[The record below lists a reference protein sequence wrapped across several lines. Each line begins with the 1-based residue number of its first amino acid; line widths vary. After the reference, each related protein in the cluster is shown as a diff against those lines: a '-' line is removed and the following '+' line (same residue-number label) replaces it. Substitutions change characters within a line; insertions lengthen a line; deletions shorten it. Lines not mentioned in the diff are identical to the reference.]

1 MRIIGLAGWSGSGKT
16 TLLAKVIPRLVVRG
30 LKVSTLKHAHHGF
43 DVDQP
48 GKDSHTHRAAGATE
62 VLVSSANRWALV
74 HELRGQ
80 AEPALGALLA
90 KLSPVDLVLVEGYK
104 REPHPKL
111 EVYRAGVG
119 KPLLHP
125 DDPAIVAVASDEP
138 LPAARVPVVEVER
151 IIRERVTPVAEVETV
166 PLHAASGRV
175 VAREVVAPID
185 LPPFDNSA
193 VDGYAVRHA
202 DLDANAETRLA
213 VVERVTAGRA
223 AARVLDA
230 GAAVRI
236 FTGAPM
242 PAGADTVFM
251 QEDARLDGKAVIVP
265 AGRKVG
271 ANRRLAGEDVRAG
284 SIVLPAGLRL
294 AAQHVA
300 LAAAI
305 GPTALDVFRRVRVAV
320 FSTGDE
326 IVEPGTARPSAA
338 LFDANR
344 YLLAG
349 LIERLGA
356 TSTDLGI
363 VADDPDKLARAIAA
377 AAGDHDLVVTSGGV
391 STGEADHVRHA
402 VEAVGR
408 LVFWRVAIKPG
419 RPVAM
424 GVVPHPHGG
433 ASAAFVGLPGNP
445 AAVYVTFACVVRPL
459 LLRLAGAEAAPL
471 LALPVRAAFGYRKK
485 AGRREYVRVKL
496 TRTADG
502 TIEAVKHAQ
511 EGAGIIT
518 SLTETDGL
526 VELSE
531 DTTTVAPGSTVGFL
545 SYAALAA

>member
-1 MRIIGLAGWSGSGKT
+1 MAQLTDDCFAFSGP
-16 TLLAKVIPRLVVRG
+16 LL
-30 LKVSTLKHAHHGF
+30 
-43 DVDQP
+43 
-48 GKDSHTHRAAGATE
+48 
-62 VLVSSANRWALV
+62 
-74 HELRGQ
+74 
-80 AEPALGALLA
+80 
-90 KLSPVDLVLVEGYK
+90 PVD
-104 REPHPKL
+104 
-111 EVYRAGVG
+111 
-119 KPLLHP
+119 
-125 DDPAIVAVASDEP
+125 
-138 LPAARVPVVEVER
+138 EVER
-151 IIRERVTPVAEVETV
+151 IISQRVTPVAEAETV
-166 PLHAASGRV
+166 PLHAADGRV
-175 VAREVVAPID
+175 VARDVLAPID

-202 DLDANAETRLA
+202 DLHAKEETRLT
-213 VVERVTAGRA
+213 VVERVTAGHA
-223 AARVLDA
+223 AAHPLGS

-251 QEDARLDGKAVIVP
+251 QEDVRRDGDAVIVP
-265 AGRKVG
+265 AGLKSG

-284 SIVLPAGLRL
+284 SIALPAGRRL
-294 AAQHVA
+294 AAQHIA

-305 GPTALDVFRRVRVAV
+305 GLTALDVFRRVRVAV

-326 IVEPGTARPSAA
+326 IVEPGKPRPDAA

-344 YLLAG
+344 YLLTG

-356 TSTDLGI
+356 TATDLGI
-363 VADDPDKLARAIAA
+363 LPDDPERLARAIAA
-377 AAGDHDLVVTSGGV
+377 AAAEHDLVVTSGGV

-424 GVVPHPHGG
+424 GVIPGAG

-445 AAVYVTFACVVRPL
+445 AAVYVTFARVVRPL
-459 LLRLAGAEAAPL
+459 LLRLAGAEAPPL
-471 LALPVRAAFGYRKK
+471 VALPVRAAFAYRKK

-496 TRTADG
+496 ARAADG
-502 TIEAVKHAQ
+502 AVEAIKHAQ

-526 VELSE
+526 VELLE
-531 DTTTVAPGSTVGFL
+531 GTTAVTPGATVGFL
-545 SYAALAA
+545 SYATLVA